1 MLHLNPIIIT
11 ILWPI
16 WTTSIFSGRSTEAL
30 RTMMTQLLSGHLSPK
45 FVFRLKSVSE
55 LQWLTDDQI
64 HVYARFWDS
73 NLARPPTYSSTWLK
87 PKKTAISIQRFCM
100 LLRSVIMPRHL
111 KHGPMLY
118 ITMSGVWI
126 ADMIVVI
133 FGVNEIPYSFTVFEV
148 EMADMKQ
155 TVLA

>member
-16 WTTSIFSGRSTEAL
+16 WTTSIFSGRSPEAL
-30 RTMMTQLLSGHLSPK
+30 RTMLTQLLSGHLGPK
-45 FVFRLKSVSE
+45 FVWVRFRASMIDWWSNSCLRPILRFKLGSTPYILKSVTE
-55 LQWLTDDQI
+55 AEKIT
-64 HVYARFWDS
+64 
-73 NLARPPTYSSTWLK
+73 
-87 PKKTAISIQRFCM
+87 ISIPRFCM

-126 ADMIVVI
+126 ADMTMVI

-148 EMADMKQ
+148 EMADVKK